1 MNNRTGIFE
10 AVCDPANLMAAW
22 KQVRANKGAAGVD
35 QITIAK
41 FERDLQS
48 NLTTLSGK
56 LRDGRYY
63 PMPARKFEMKKAN
76 GGTRTLAILTVED
89 RVVQRAMLNALEPFF
104 EPAFSQ
110 VSFGFRPGRN
120 VQMAVEQLLAY
131 RASGDVYV
139 LGSDISDLFG
149 SLDHDLLMDLVAA
162 RVRDKRVLGLLRMWL
177 DCGQVLPRDEA
188 EAPGGDE
195 RSLTERVGDYATN
208 AVNAAV
214 GNLLEERDGYGYGQY
229 AGYQQG
235 RYYGATEQELPMDE
249 SAMAELQ
256 RRARNES
263 LKRLGRDGALF
274 LLTSATKVR
283 RYMSPL
289 TLTIAGATVVAA
301 AAYPLAARVVREKW
315 SRRGGVGTLQG
326 GSLSPLL
333 ANIYL
338 SQFDQAL
345 QWHGLHLARYADDFV
360 IAARDE
366 QSAHA
371 ALELAARELQ
381 RLKLN
386 LHPAKTW
393 IRRFDQNIEWLGYR
407 FHPHLVA
414 AAPAPEQ
421 DGMPL
426 AAWWREAKDAIRQ
439 APAQIAPAAARLG
452 ERARAEAG
460 ARWQQLKGFA
470 QRKRKGAEAV

>member
-10 AVCDPANLMAAW
+10 TVCDPANLMAAW

-35 QITIAK
+35 QITIAN
-41 FERDLQS
+41 FERDLQR
-48 NLTTLSGK
+48 NLTSLSGK
-56 LRDGRYY
+56 LLDGRYY

-120 VQMAVEQLLAY
+120 VQMAVEQLLQY

-139 LGSDISDLFG
+139 LGSDITDLFG
-149 SLDHDLLMDLVAA
+149 SLDHDLLMGLVAA

-177 DCGQVLPRDEA
+177 DCGQVLPGDEA
-188 EAPGGDE
+188 ETRGGDD
-195 RSLTERVGDYATN
+195 RSLTERLGDYATN

-214 GNLLEERDGYGYGQY
+214 GNLMEENSGYGYSN
-229 AGYQQG
+229 
-235 RYYGATEQELPMDE
+235 YGAYPQSSFYGSAGTTMPMDE
-249 SAMAELQ
+249 SAMAEMQ

-263 LKRLGRDGALF
+263 LKRLGRDGALL

-283 RYMSPL
+283 RYVSPL
-289 TLTIAGATVVAA
+289 TLTIAGATVLAA
-301 AAYPLAARVVREKW
+301 AAYPMASRLVRDKW
-315 SRRGGVGTLQG
+315 LRRGGTGTFQG
-326 GSLSPLL
+326 GALSPLL

-338 SQFDQAL
+338 TPFDQAL
-345 QWHGLHLARYADDFV
+345 ERHGLHLARYADDFV

-366 QSAHA
+366 QSAHQ

-393 IRRFDQNIEWLGYR
+393 VRRFDQEIEWLGYPGSIR
-407 FHPHLVA
+407 IWLP
-414 AAPAPEQ
+414 
-421 DGMPL
+421 PL
-426 AAWWREAKDAIRQ
+426 LLLRMSAC
-439 APAQIAPAAARLG
+439 
-452 ERARAEAG
+452 
-460 ARWQQLKGFA
+460 RWPRG
-470 QRKRKGAEAV
+470 GAERKTPFVRLRLRLLRWPHDLANVPKPKPVRVGNN

>member
-1 MNNRTGIFE
+1 MNNRTSIFE
-10 AVCDPANLMAAW
+10 AVCDPANLMMAW

-35 QITIAK
+35 LVTITN
-41 FERDLQS
+41 FERQLQS
-48 NLTTLSGK
+48 NLITLSGK
-56 LRDGRYY
+56 LLDGRYY
-63 PMPARKFEMKKAN
+63 PMPARKFEMKKSN

-89 RVVQRAMLNALEPFF
+89 RIVQRAMLNALEPFF
-104 EPAFSQ
+104 EPAFSSL
-110 VSFGFRPGRN
+110 SFGFRPGRN
-120 VQMAVEQLLAY
+120 VQMAVEQLLSY

-139 LGSDISDLFG
+139 LGGDITDLFG
-149 SLDHDLLMDLVAA
+149 SLDHDLLMEQVSL

-177 DCGQVLPRDEA
+177 DCEQLLPSEEA
-188 EAPGGDE
+188 AANYDG
-195 RSLTERVGDYATN
+195 RSLTERLGDYATGAIN
-208 AVNAAV
+208 SAV
-214 GNLLEERDGYGYGQY
+214 GNLMEETTGYGYSQYGGYPQGQF
-229 AGYQQG
+229 
-235 RYYGATEQELPMDE
+235 YGAAPTAPMDE
-249 SAMAELQ
+249 SAMEEMR

-283 RYMSPL
+283 RYVSPL
-289 TLTIAGATVVAA
+289 TLTIAGATVLAA
-301 AAYPLAARVVREKW
+301 AAYPMASRLVREKW
-315 SRRGGVGTLQG
+315 IRRGGTGTLQG

-338 SQFDQAL
+338 HPFDQAL
-345 QWHGLHLARYADDFV
+345 QRHGAHLARYADDFV

-366 QSAHA
+366 PSAHA

-381 RLKLN
+381 RLGLT

-414 AAPAPEQ
+414 AAPAPE
-421 DGMPL
+421 DERLPL

-439 APAQIAPAAARLG
+439 APAHITPAATRLG
-452 ERARAEAG
+452 ERAKAEAS
-460 ARWQQLKGFA
+460 ARWQQLKTFA
-470 QRKRKGAEAV
+470 RSKAGS

>member
-1 MNNRTGIFE
+1 MNHRTGIFE
-10 AVCDPANLMAAW
+10 AVCDPANLMTAW

-35 QITIAK
+35 QITIAR
-41 FERDLQS
+41 FEQDLQR
-48 NLTTLSGK
+48 NLMALSGK

-63 PMPARKFEMKKAN
+63 PMPARKFEMKKSN

-104 EPAFSQ
+104 EPAFSPL
-110 VSFGFRPGRN
+110 SYGFRPGRN
-120 VQMAVEQLLAY
+120 VQMAVEQLLQY
-131 RASGDVYV
+131 RAGGDVYV

-149 SLDHDLLMDLVAA
+149 SLDHDLLMEQVAA

-177 DCGQVLPRDEA
+177 DCGQVLPRGEA
-188 EAPGGDE
+188 EASGGDE
-195 RSLTERVGDYATN
+195 RSLTERFGDYATG

-229 AGYQQG
+229 GGYQQA
-235 RYYGATEQELPMDE
+235 RFYGPAEQELPMDE
-249 SAMAELQ
+249 SAVAELQ

-289 TLTIAGATVVAA
+289 TLTIAGATVLAA
-301 AAYPLAARVVREKW
+301 AAYPMASRLVREKW
-315 SRRGGVGTLQG
+315 ARRGGTGTLQG
-326 GSLSPLL
+326 GALSPLL

-338 SQFDQAL
+338 QPFDQAL
-345 QWHGLHLARYADDFV
+345 QRQGLHLARYADDFV

-366 QSAHA
+366 PSAHA

-381 RLKLN
+381 RLRLN

-393 IRRFDQNIEWLGYR
+393 IRRFDQDIEWLGYR
-407 FHPHLVA
+407 FHPHLIA
-414 AAPAPEQ
+414 AAPAPAEE
-421 DGMPL
+421 GLPL
-426 AAWWREAKDAIRQ
+426 AAWWREAKGAIRQ
-439 APAQIAPAAARLG
+439 VPAQMAPAAARLG
-452 ERARAEAG
+452 DRAKTELS
-460 ARWQQLKGFA
+460 ARWQQLKTVVG
-470 QRKRKGAEAV
+470 RKPQGGGA